1 MKDNIFIVVLVLF
14 ISLSSCSSNQDN
26 HKSNPKV
33 IDVAGSIG
41 RGRVVNLSE
50 IADSIEY
57 IPLETNEESLV
68 GTPGRGLFYESGL
81 VYLLEAK
88 VGSDALKVFNKNGA
102 FVRQISRC
110 GRGPQEYESI
120 SYLKIDSKTGN
131 LLFQSYYNKIVEYTS
146 EGQFIRDIKFDRKI
160 IKTNSLWGDINKIDE
175 NKYLFKVYVSKEDV
189 YSAIVIDSTLSI
201 KLLVEY
207 PEPEKKL
214 LRELPRSYSFLSPK
228 LFKFRDSVRL
238 INGTSEYV
246 LNIDK
251 DLQIDTAFVINYG
264 QYKINNKYVH
274 YRAKSHSPY
283 ISLYNK
289 VFESSDYLFLQ
300 FNLGLLAHKQRVM
313 LQGGEE
319 GAKGNTY
326 FDPISTSIFI
336 KKTGVFTFADQ
347 PAYNQIGF
355 KDDLGGGPAIW
366 PSYISEDDYMVS
378 YINAID
384 FINHAETGNCSER
397 FRQIASEL
405 KDTDNPVLVLVKL
418 KKQE

>member
-1 MKDNIFIVVLVLF
+1 MDMVKNCQLIITTMKDNIFIVVLVSF
-14 ISLSSCSSNQDN
+14 ISLYSCSSNQDN
-26 HKSNPKV
+26 HKNDPKV
-33 IDVAGSIG
+33 IDVASSIG
-41 RGRVVNLSE
+41 QGRVVNLSE

-68 GTPGRGLFYESGL
+68 GTPGSGLFYESGL

-120 SYLKIDSKTGN
+120 SDLTIDSKTGI
-131 LLFQSYYNKIVEYTS
+131 LLIRSYFNKIVEYTS

-175 NKYLFKVYVSKEDV
+175 NKYLFKVDVSKEDV
-189 YSAIVIDSTLSI
+189 YSAIVVDSTLSI

-214 LRELPRSYSFLSPK
+214 LREFSRSYSFLSPK

-274 YRAKSHSPY
+274 YRAGSHSPY
-283 ISLYNK
+283 IFLYNR

-300 FNLGLLAHKQRVM
+300 FHLGSLAHKQREM
-313 LQGGEE
+313 RSGSGL
-319 GAKGNTY
+319 KISY
-326 FDPISTSIFI
+326 PITCAVFNKID
-336 KKTGVFTFADQ
+336 GVFTFADQ

-384 FINHAETGNCSER
+384 FINHAETTYSGACPPSL
-397 FRQIASEL
+397 EL
-405 KDTDNPVLVLVKL
+405 S
-418 KKQE
+418 

>member
-88 VGSDALKVFNKNGA
+88 DGSDALKVFNKNGA

-120 SYLKIDSKTGN
+120 SYLQIDSKTGN

-146 EGQFIRDIKFDRKI
+146 EGQFIRGIKFDRKI
-160 IKTNSLWGDINKIDE
+160 IKTSSLWRDINKIDD
-175 NKYLFKVYVSKEDV
+175 NKYLFKVDVSKEDV
-189 YSAIVIDSTLSI
+189 YSAIVVDSTLSI

-274 YRAKSHSPY
+274 YRAGSHSPY
-283 ISLYNK
+283 IFLYNR

-300 FNLGLLAHKQRVM
+300 FHLGSLAHKQREM
-313 LQGGEE
+313 RSGSGM
-319 GAKGNTY
+319 KISY
-326 FDPISTSIFI
+326 PITCAVFNKID
-336 KKTGVFTFADQ
+336 GVFTFADQ

-397 FRQIASEL
+397 FRQIASGL

>member
-1 MKDNIFIVVLVLF
+1 MKDNIFILVLVLF

-41 RGRVVNLSE
+41 IGRVVNLSE

-68 GTPGRGLFYESGL
+68 GTPGSGLFYESGL

-120 SYLKIDSKTGN
+120 SYLQIESKTGN
-131 LLFQSYYNKIVEYTS
+131 LLVQSYSNKIVEYSS
-146 EGQFIRDIKFDRKI
+146 EGKFIRNVELKNKNITGLCKI
-160 IKTNSLWGDINKIDE
+160 PE
-175 NKYLFKVYVSKEDV
+175 NNYLFKVDVKKEDN
-189 YSAIVIDSTLSI
+189 YSVIGIDSTSGI
-201 KLLVEY
+201 NLLVEY
-207 PEPEKKL
+207 PETEKKL
-214 LRELPRSYSFLSPK
+214 LRELSRSYAFNYPK
-228 LFKFRDSVRL
+228 IYKFRDSVRL

-264 QYKINNKYVH
+264 KYKINNKYVK
-274 YRAKSHSPY
+274 YRAGSHSPY
-283 ISLYNK
+283 IFLYNR

-300 FNLGLLAHKQRVM
+300 FHLGSLAHKQREM
-313 LQGGEE
+313 LQGGVE
-319 GAKGNTY
+319 GAKGNKY
-326 FDPISTSIFI
+326 FVPISTSIFN

-347 PAYNQIGF
+347 PTYNQIGF

-384 FINHAETGNCSER
+384 FINHAETGNCSEK

-405 KDTDNPVLVLVKL
+405 KDTENPVLVLVKL